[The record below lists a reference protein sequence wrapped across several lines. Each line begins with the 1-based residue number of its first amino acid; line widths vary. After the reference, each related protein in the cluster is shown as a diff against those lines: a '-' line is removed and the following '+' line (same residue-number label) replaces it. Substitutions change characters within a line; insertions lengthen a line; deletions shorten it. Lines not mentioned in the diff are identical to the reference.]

1 MNEHRIVI
9 TSDLAGER
17 ADKVVATV
25 LQVSRAAARAAFDAG
40 AVVVD
45 GSPISPS
52 DNLTEGTV
60 ATVTLVEP
68 RGLEADATVPFS
80 VVFEDPDIVVVDKPI
95 GVVVHPTSERST
107 GTLVHGLVARYGDIV
122 GVGAPGRWGIVHRLD
137 RDTSGLLVVARTPR
151 AHEALSSMMRER
163 SIVRTYLTLVAG
175 RFDGT
180 LGTIDAPIARDP
192 RNPTRMTLDRSGRQA
207 ITHYRRLAEWGTY
220 DLSLVSV
227 TLETGRTHQ
236 IRVHMQAID
245 HPIVGDPAYGRIGM
259 PADPGRPWLH
269 AHRLEFTHPF
279 GGSPVD
285 IVASLPA
292 DLTDSLAVIGDPDTG
307 DLEAIDRTTP

>member
-151 AHEALSSMMRER
+151 AHVALRSLMRER
-163 SIVRTYLTLVAG
+163 SFVRT
-175 RFDGT
+175 
-180 LGTIDAPIARDP
+180 
-192 RNPTRMTLDRSGRQA
+192 
-207 ITHYRRLAEWGTY
+207 
-220 DLSLVSV
+220 
-227 TLETGRTHQ
+227 
-236 IRVHMQAID
+236 
-245 HPIVGDPAYGRIGM
+245 
-259 PADPGRPWLH
+259 
-269 AHRLEFTHPF
+269 
-279 GGSPVD
+279 
-285 IVASLPA
+285 
-292 DLTDSLAVIGDPDTG
+292 
-307 DLEAIDRTTP
+307 